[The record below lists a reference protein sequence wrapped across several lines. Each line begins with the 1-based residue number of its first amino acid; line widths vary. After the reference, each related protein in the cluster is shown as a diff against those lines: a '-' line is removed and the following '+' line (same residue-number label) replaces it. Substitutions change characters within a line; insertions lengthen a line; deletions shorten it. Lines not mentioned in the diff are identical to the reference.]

1 MDYLL
6 DTNILL
12 IYVRQS
18 ELKEKL
24 DRRLNLFSPEHT
36 LINVIG

>member
-6 DTNILL
+6 DTNVVL
-12 IYVRQS
+12 IYLRES

-24 DRRLNLFSPEHT
+24 DERLNLFSPENT
-36 LINVIG
+36 LVIC